1 NPDPA
6 QPAQSVYSSIFP
18 ASNITQCPRH
28 TTQFSSSTFPVP
40 PHGTQR
46 RAKNSVFGM
55 VLFSEGMY
63 SRTVLSAR
71 CEKSLM
77 KIPAYSKDILI
88 SGALYAIA
96 ERDFISPLSCFTAAF
111 YDHVWFCT
119 NAPGR
124 LETIKPGR
132 ADGYRCFIRGTNGDF
147 PIRYVGSCNGAHC
160 R

>member
-1 NPDPA
+1 
-6 QPAQSVYSSIFP
+6 
-18 ASNITQCPRH
+18 
-28 TTQFSSSTFPVP
+28 
-40 PHGTQR
+40 
-46 RAKNSVFGM
+46 M
-55 VLFSEGMY
+55 VLFSEGMS

-71 CEKSLM
+71 FEKSLM
-77 KIPAYSKDILI
+77 KIPACSKDILI

-147 PIRYVGSCNGAHC
+147 PFEGSTPEYLFFVNADFLNGRDHSTTVRLHLSCLCPCQLGPTVERSGFFFALQFLGEGNC
-160 R
+160 CI